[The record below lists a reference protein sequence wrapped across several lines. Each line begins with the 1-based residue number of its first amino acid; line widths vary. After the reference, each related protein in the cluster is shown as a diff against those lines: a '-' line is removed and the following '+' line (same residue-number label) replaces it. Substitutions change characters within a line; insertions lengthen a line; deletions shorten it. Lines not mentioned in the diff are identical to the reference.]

1 MEALLQRFSV
11 PQRGHAVIF
20 VFHMKFPEDLC
31 PGMFCSSQ
39 ILVFFPLPEHTQ
51 AISLS
56 IKVGGN
62 LLPSRVW

>member
-1 MEALLQRFSV
+1 MEALLQQCSV
-11 PQRGHAVIF
+11 PWRGCAVIF

-56 IKVGGN
+56 TEVEWN
-62 LLPSRVW
+62 LLPSRAW